1 MARKKAAAK
10 RAPTP
15 ARAGDTLDNLPS
27 FSLPRELY
35 EAERKEVY
43 TGILL
48 RLSELKSIRKKTADV
63 LGITADQE
71 REVSR
76 VIHLYEGDDGIL
88 ALFQNADEEA
98 EFTAEEVKKGGKDR
112 RQRELPIDEVPSG
125 STEETRGSTEPV
137 GVLAIDQLV
146 DVTKPHAP
154 SDMDW
159 DAFRRVVVEM
169 TGDERRA
176 LHEYAERWH
185 QYNNLGDTGY
195 GAPKIPG
202 FLHALFTDLSPAYAK
217 ALGGREDVL
226 YETDMAR
233 AMAKAKHKRDAE
245 GDGKLDGKTYPTPT
259 SKQLAALQNIEAGHE
274 ESVSPSMYRKLATL
288 GLVRHDPARGMALT
302 ESGKLALAPEG
313 NGSPA
318 APAGETGAADGS
330 GAGNTSASGAAG
342 ASPDASAGEAGEMIE
357 ASPAGLVDESVP
369 TPEEREKTHALIASD
384 WDGDDMPLP
393 DAKGPDPDA
402 DTDPSLTDEAW
413 QNEVLRTD
421 PEEPVAPL
429 SAIANQ
435 ESK

>member
-1 MARKKAAAK
+1 MAKKKAAAK

-27 FSLPRELY
+27 FSLSRELY

-43 TGILL
+43 KGILL

-98 EFTAEEVKKGGKDR
+98 EHTAEEIKKGGKDR
-112 RQRELPIDEVPSG
+112 LQRELPIDQVPSG

-146 DVTKPHAP
+146 DVTRPHAP

-159 DAFRRVVVEM
+159 DGFRRAVVEM

-185 QYNNLGDTGY
+185 QYNNLGDTGF

-233 AMAKAKHKRDAE
+233 AMAKAKHKQREAGVSDFI
-245 GDGKLDGKTYPTPT
+245 PTEPVDPAYKVPT
-259 SKQLAALQNIEAGHE
+259 AKQLAALEAIAAGHVD
-274 ESVSPSMYRKLATL
+274 SVSPSMYRKLVSL
-288 GLVRHDPARGMALT
+288 GLVRGRRRLVTRTARRRRTRSRWSMVGT
-302 ESGKLALAPEG
+302 PWSRCP
-313 NGSPA
+313 
-318 APAGETGAADGS
+318 TGAPPIR
-330 GAGNTSASGAAG
+330 GAARLT
-342 ASPDASAGEAGEMIE
+342 ASRQRSRSRP
-357 ASPAGLVDESVP
+357 
-369 TPEEREKTHALIASD
+369 
-384 WDGDDMPLP
+384 
-393 DAKGPDPDA
+393 
-402 DTDPSLTDEAW
+402 
-413 QNEVLRTD
+413 
-421 PEEPVAPL
+421 
-429 SAIANQ
+429 
-435 ESK
+435 

>member
-1 MARKKAAAK
+1 MAKKKAAAK

-27 FSLPRELY
+27 FSLSRELY

-63 LGITADQE
+63 LGIPADQE

-76 VIHLYEGDDGIL
+76 VIHLYEGDEGLL

-112 RQRELPIDEVPSG
+112 RQRELPIDQVPSG

-146 DVTKPHAP
+146 DVTRPHAP

-159 DAFRRVVVEM
+159 DGFRRAVVEM

-185 QYNNLGDTGY
+185 QYNNLGDTGF

-233 AMAKAKHKRDAE
+233 AMAKAKHKQREAGVSDFI
-245 GDGKLDGKTYPTPT
+245 PTEPVDPAYKVPT
-259 SKQLAALQNIEAGHE
+259 AKQLAALEAIAAGHVD
-274 ESVSPSMYRKLATL
+274 SVSPSMYRKLVSL
-288 GLVRHDPARGMALT
+288 GLA
-302 ESGKLALAPEG
+302 ES
-313 NGSPA
+313 
-318 APAGETGAADGS
+318 T
-330 GAGNTSASGAAG
+330 ASGAALTAAGRLARPG
-342 ASPDASAGEAGEMIE
+342 APPISYEDGTPKADPI
-357 ASPAGLVDESVP
+357 PLVDGG
-369 TPEEREKTHALIASD
+369 HALVAMP
-384 WDGDDMPLP
+384 DGS
-393 DAKGPDPDA
+393 AA
-402 DTDPSLTDEAW
+402 DTWGGETYRVPA
-413 QNEVLRTD
+413 
-421 PEEPVAPL
+421 EEPVAPL
-429 SAIANQ
+429 TAIAN
-435 ESK
+435 EGSK